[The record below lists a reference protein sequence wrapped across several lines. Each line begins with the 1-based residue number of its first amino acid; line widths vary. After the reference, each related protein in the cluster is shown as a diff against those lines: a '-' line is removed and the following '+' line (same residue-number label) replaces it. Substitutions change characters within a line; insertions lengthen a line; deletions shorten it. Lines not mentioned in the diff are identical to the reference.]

1 MDSSA
6 YEILCWG
13 DGLYLWRVLNGLA
26 MLANTN
32 NLAILAMIGCLL
44 GLLVAC
50 VRVVITGGRE
60 FPIVSVFLGAI
71 LFSALFG
78 PKVKVVVTPLNTAVF
93 TSNVSGSTP
102 PGGSYVVDNVP
113 FIAGFLGYVMSQS
126 GVKLTSL
133 FETAFST
140 PTSVGVTNGGLG
152 KTLSYITAVRVLAD
166 PYLPPAREGVDV
178 ATQFAY
184 WRRSMATYIHDCTIG
199 GMNSSATSGKPDPA
213 KMFNTA
219 NPMEG
224 IKFASDIWHTLV
236 FDAASP
242 SGRRVSCSQAFD
254 AVAGTQESLLPAAYA
269 QVIKARYG
277 AGGGVAVLND
287 ALGSIGSAA
296 ANHANAYISASMINA
311 LWTSALTSGPRT
323 GGDPT
328 ALIALRQAE
337 EQRTSDWIG
346 GANLFLSSMRP
357 VMSFFEALTYA
368 IAPFLVFMLGLGE
381 RGWRVLGSYLL
392 LALWV
397 QLWLPLLAVCNLFL
411 ITGMEYVAAGLA
423 TATSVVE
430 VNTLHAQAVHW
441 LGVGGLFVQVTPF
454 LALALLYGGS
464 VTATTLAGRMA
475 GHDYHNE
482 KLQSPDAVQ
491 PGPVL
496 QMRSS
501 MHHSSGEGL
510 VRTDAPMPTFS
521 ASDVN
526 QAMHSSATTEHEA
539 TGQSFL
545 RQGQLLTSKIG
556 AWNRVATHAGLF
568 TNSDAGSST
577 NAGGATFT
585 HGENGTTGRSSET
598 GSSTSMRADQ
608 TDRGSLSL
616 KAAAGGSAGYDGGR
630 VPINPAQTP
639 EGTPKDV
646 ANALRAADRG
656 GKFGA
661 NGTFGF
667 GASAEQGAGSSTN
680 VDTSGATTLAASASS
695 NVSSAN
701 ASSTTWQR
709 ANQMASLIQDMLANS
724 GSNGLSSSDAKT
736 LQQLAS
742 DVRTSD
748 RSYTE
753 SQSHLSGLSAQ
764 QSVSAAQFG
773 VNYTH
778 VDPALAQ
785 EGRDFMKIAGVSS
798 IFQSTYDGL
807 DAIVDPSQ
815 RRDAATF
822 MVLGHLGSGG
832 DGPALSPELEARR
845 AQLFSQIAPTIFG
858 GSSAQS
864 YAPVDA
870 HANQDLA
877 ATHQQYGATRAE
889 VEPHVLLPTGAGVA
903 EDYGHVQALANGAIS
918 SANTAVGHASER
930 IDLQQGAAQSRVD
943 STGAHNDLEAKRE
956 ALRNHRKV
964 ADKAVDQMLDNAQP
978 QTMTARIGE
987 TVNNAYDDVKAF
999 FSGDAKPSTPHH
1011 E

>member
-254 AVAGTQESLLPAAYA
+254 AVAGAQESLLPAAYA

-475 GHDYHNE
+475 GQDYNNE
-482 KLQSPDAVQ
+482 KLHSPDAVQ
-491 PGPVL
+491 PAPVL
-496 QMRSS
+496 RM
-501 MHHSSGEGL
+501 GETLSHTAAGG
-510 VRTDAPMPTFS
+510 VIGGGAPVTQFS
-521 ASDVN
+521 ASEGRESLIASSQSVRESAMN
-526 QAMHSSATTEHEA
+526 QASAQFTSSIGDSAALQRVARMSTSFNDGHFVQTGDGKDA
-539 TGQSFL
+539 TGAKSREQGVGYDSGSGRSTEFNNKTGSGTAIDGTAGL
-545 RQGQLLTSKIG
+545 QAAGTGGKIAHKSHSDDAATDGTKTGAGIKADTGTSWRTGEGDSTAVARGHNLARAAQAELSSSGSKSLSSEEREALTRVIQDVKSADATYEASMRASSSWDASKNVGVNTAAMTYLETNSPEQVRADMDMVRSADPATFNQLSQQLEREMPVHEQRQAAVTAMMIGQLG
-556 AWNRVATHAGLF
+556 AGGDGAKWSPELQERREQRAAEIIPSIFAGASTQSYGTIDPNANAHLQ
-568 TNSDAGSST
+568 TGAPQHGQADSVVPQYTPDAGRFQNTVDGIHGGVADVS
-577 NAGGATFT
+577 NAAGGAIAGSGALMDQAY
-585 HGENGTTGRSSET
+585 HQGEQKV
-598 GSSTSMRADQ
+598 MAVRADNDAIASAREAVVVSEGEKAV
-608 TDRGSLSL
+608 TD
-616 KAAAGGSAGYDGGR
+616 AAAGNEAKLTPLARGQKSPDHAVEEARTWIPVYDDAVR
-630 VPINPAQTP
+630 QTTDAF
-639 EGTPKDV
+639 E
-646 ANALRAADRG
+646 AADHI
-656 GKFGA
+656 
-661 NGTFGF
+661 
-667 GASAEQGAGSSTN
+667 
-680 VDTSGATTLAASASS
+680 L
-695 NVSSAN
+695 
-701 ASSTTWQR
+701 
-709 ANQMASLIQDMLANS
+709 
-724 GSNGLSSSDAKT
+724 
-736 LQQLAS
+736 
-742 DVRTSD
+742 
-748 RSYTE
+748 
-753 SQSHLSGLSAQ
+753 
-764 QSVSAAQFG
+764 
-773 VNYTH
+773 
-778 VDPALAQ
+778 
-785 EGRDFMKIAGVSS
+785 
-798 IFQSTYDGL
+798 
-807 DAIVDPSQ
+807 
-815 RRDAATF
+815 
-822 MVLGHLGSGG
+822 
-832 DGPALSPELEARR
+832 
-845 AQLFSQIAPTIFG
+845 
-858 GSSAQS
+858 
-864 YAPVDA
+864 
-870 HANQDLA
+870 
-877 ATHQQYGATRAE
+877 
-889 VEPHVLLPTGAGVA
+889 
-903 EDYGHVQALANGAIS
+903 
-918 SANTAVGHASER
+918 
-930 IDLQQGAAQSRVD
+930 
-943 STGAHNDLEAKRE
+943 RE
-956 ALRNHRKV
+956 FKE
-964 ADKAVDQMLDNAQP
+964 K
-978 QTMTARIGE
+978 
-987 TVNNAYDDVKAF
+987 
-999 FSGDAKPSTPHH
+999 
-1011 E
+1011 